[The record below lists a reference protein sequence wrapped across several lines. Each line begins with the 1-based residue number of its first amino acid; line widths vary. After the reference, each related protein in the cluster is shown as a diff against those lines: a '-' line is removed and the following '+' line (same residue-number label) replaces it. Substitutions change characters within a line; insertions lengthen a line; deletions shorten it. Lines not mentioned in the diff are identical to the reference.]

1 MNPYDLMHEVEQEC
15 CVTCRFR
22 KNPDEEGQHAQEFP
36 MCFEVEAEF
45 IAEDGQP
52 ESIDE
57 DEFGVVVCTKYR
69 PGDPWETFGVHPD
82 QLTLGE

>member
-1 MNPYDLMHEVEQEC
+1 
-15 CVTCRFR
+15 
-22 KNPDEEGQHAQEFP
+22 

-45 IAEDGQP
+45 IAEDW
-52 ESIDE
+52 SAKTIDE